1 MKNRVYTLTEKSR
14 ISSHKVNQDR
24 YLFSEYVFNEDIP
37 IRLLIV
43 ADGMGGLEDGE
54 KAAANAVKG
63 FSKAFYENAVELYLE
78 AEMEGF
84 SLAYFIDRAE
94 VLIKK
99 AIQAANKEVCKN
111 NSVLRPTGTTISV
124 VCIIGSYAVSANVGD
139 SPIYFYR
146 SKTRN
151 LKLVSTLQT
160 QAELD
165 VEAGI
170 CERYS
175 QKYYEKEHIIYN
187 NLGLYSELAEEDICC
202 CKIGCLE
209 QGDCFLIGSD
219 GAFGRMQDIEIL
231 ELLEECIDE
240 DEGFML
246 QQLFELAR
254 MDKNDDQ
261 TAIFYIV
268 AEENDEKENYSY
280 L

>member
-1 MKNRVYTLTEKSR
+1 MKNRIYTLTEKSK
-14 ISSHKVNQDR
+14 ISSHKINQDR

-37 IRLLIV
+37 IRLLLV

-54 KAAANAVKG
+54 KAAGNAVKG
-63 FSKAFYENAVELYLE
+63 FLKAFYEKTVELYLE
-78 AEMEGF
+78 SEMDCF
-84 SLAYFIDRAE
+84 SVAYFIDKVE
-94 VLIKK
+94 ELIKK
-99 AIQAANKEVCKN
+99 AIQEANKEVCKN
-111 NSVLRPTGTTISV
+111 NSIFRPTGTTISV
-124 VCIIGSYAVSANVGD
+124 VCIVGSYAVSANVGD
-139 SPIYFYR
+139 SPVYFYR
-146 SKTRN
+146 SKTRS

-165 VEAGI
+165 VEEGI

-187 NLGLYSELAEEDICC
+187 NLGQYSELAEEDICC
-202 CKIGCLE
+202 CKIGHLE

-240 DEGFML
+240 EEGFML
-246 QQLFELAR
+246 HQLFELAR

-268 AEENDEKENYSY
+268 AEENDEVETYTK